1 VRAGNSTTVA
11 MSISGH
17 KTDAVF
23 RRYNITSTEDIKQ
36 AANKVAEY
44 NSKRRNAVNNA
55 SSIQVAP
62 KQCSPIRG
70 KLRPLNAL
78 GP

>member
-1 VRAGNSTTVA
+1 MRAGNSTTVA

-55 SSIQVAP
+55 S
-62 KQCSPIRG
+62 
-70 KLRPLNAL
+70 
-78 GP
+78 